1 LSGEHPTGCPG
12 LAAQPNQA
20 SSIYSIT
27 LFGASFGGM
36 RTQRRRT
43 QIKLD
48 YQRSFRRP
56 VKIRIEAESP
66 RSADRITSLFPAGV
80 LLLANPRPARP
91 QRPQLRVVQVA
102 PEPDWRIVGDQD
114 ASTSPAGE
122 RSFV

>member
-1 LSGEHPTGCPG
+1 MK
-12 LAAQPNQA
+12 AN
-20 SSIYSIT
+20 
-27 LFGASFGGM
+27 
-36 RTQRRRT
+36 RRRT

-48 YQRSFRRP
+48 YTRSFRRP

-80 LLLANPRPARP
+80 LLLANPRPPRP
-91 QRPQLRVVQVA
+91 ERAPLRIVQVM

-114 ASTSPAGE
+114 ASACPADE